1 VYLCLLVFFIGNM
14 DNSTPGV
21 STRGVF
27 LNFKKEQMKA
37 YTWEDVSVFQ
47 YQQLMSLYAEHGNTE
62 LDILVRTAS
71 IITGMTEHEVD
82 SLPFG
87 RLQELGQAMAFTSTK
102 VEPRAVHHIT
112 AGGNRY
118 RFIYDVRDMPAARYI
133 ESSVYSA
140 DTLGNLHRIAASMVM
155 PQRRSLW
162 GVGPWRDAKY
172 VAARHAD
179 YAQDMLEA
187 PITAVL
193 GSVLFFCEV
202 YLRLMWS
209 IPAFS
214 LHHNLETMAE
224 AWKIREGAAMVRENL
239 CASMGG
245 IIKSSWSL
253 DTKVFPWEVS
263 GN

>member
-1 VYLCLLVFFIGNM
+1 
-14 DNSTPGV
+14 
-21 STRGVF
+21 
-27 LNFKKEQMKA
+27 MKA

-47 YQQLMSLYAEHGNTE
+47 YQQLMALYSEAGNTE
-62 LDILVRTAS
+62 LDILVRTVS

-87 RLQELGQAMAFTSTK
+87 RLKELGEAMAFTAEK
-102 VEPRAVHHIT
+102 VEPRAVNHIT

-140 DTLGNLHRIAASMVM
+140 DTLGNLHRIAASMAM

-162 GVGPWRDAKY
+162 GVGPWRDEKY
-172 VAARHAD
+172 DASRHAA
-179 YAQDMLEA
+179 YADDMLSA

-214 LHHNLETMAE
+214 VHFNLEKIASAE
-224 AWKIREGAAMVRENL
+224 KIREKMATIREHL
-239 CASMGG
+239 CVNMGG
-245 IIKSSWSL
+245 IFRSSWSL
-253 DTKVFPWEVS
+253 GSRVFPWEAS